1 MRHFVLALL
10 VTISMTSISFAGDKE
25 DVAAASDA
33 LSTAW
38 SGTDVDVIARH
49 YAPGY
54 TRYSPDGGLLI
65 PGGWQWEGLA
75 AWFESGG
82 KVLVAPARHRDIAM
96 FGSTAI
102 VTQYGTVTVTQ
113 PDGTAVTRTARNT
126 GVWVKQ
132 GNTWKAA
139 HGHASRLTPLQPN

>member
-49 YAPGY
+49 YAP
-54 TRYSPDGGLLI
+54 
-65 PGGWQWEGLA
+65 
-75 AWFESGG
+75 
-82 KVLVAPARHRDIAM
+82 
-96 FGSTAI
+96 
-102 VTQYGTVTVTQ
+102 
-113 PDGTAVTRTARNT
+113 
-126 GVWVKQ
+126 
-132 GNTWKAA
+132 
-139 HGHASRLTPLQPN
+139 